1 MPFITASIPG
11 DNKAILIHVPSA
23 GIYLLKSKSSAFI
36 SLVPYFALH
45 ILCEVLNQGESPP
58 VFPSSIRALLGFS
71 CVASCCPSTRVRRP
85 GNRFAVGRKA
95 EGLKPERGTNQTSVL
110 QGDCFLSKT
119 WEHSMHPVFSSG
131 LHFWEP
137 EPPVLIKYSPFKGV
151 FSIAN
156 LSSIPIRR

>member
-1 MPFITASIPG
+1 MRRFLLSVHAS
-11 DNKAILIHVPSA
+11 
-23 GIYLLKSKSSAFI
+23 
-36 SLVPYFALH
+36 
-45 ILCEVLNQGESPP
+45 
-58 VFPSSIRALLGFS
+58 
-71 CVASCCPSTRVRRP
+71 VRRP